1 MRKSGTGANQ
11 TEMLRVA
18 NLVTNPSSEQ
28 FGLRT
33 AQNGGSAAGGDNGPA
48 VTSADIRQIKM
59 NYLQHNKN
67 QVAANGGPVMAK
79 NLEGKAGS

>member
-1 MRKSGTGANQ
+1 MVVGEAHKEQMLLRKSGTGANQ

-18 NLVTNPSSEQ
+18 NLVTNPSSEA
-28 FGLRT
+28 FAMRT
-33 AQNGGSAAGGDNGPA
+33 AQGGGSAGGDSGPA

-67 QVAANGGPVMAK
+67 QVAGA
-79 NLEGKAGS
+79 

>member
-1 MRKSGTGANQ
+1 MPIGDQQEKMLLRKSGTGANQ

-33 AQNGGSAAGGDNGPA
+33 AQTGGSAAGGDGGPA

-67 QVAANGGPVMAK
+67 
-79 NLEGKAGS
+79 